1 MTRIISPTGP
11 IRANAGEVIRIAV
24 AGKVSGGQPPITYSQ
39 QWHVEGR
46 PVSGETGETFTVREQ
61 DDRKRITCVTT
72 ATDAIGRV
80 LVLAASNEIFVGQ
93 MQRGPSGTRP
103 CPPVSKPVCPE
114 PPELKATAGRAPN
127 STSKRDLSKPVAS
140 KEQIK
145 REMRKATGGCRSCAE
160 RARRR
165 RRNQGR

>member
-93 MQRGPSGTRP
+93 MERGPSGTRP

-114 PPELKATAGRAPN
+114 PPEPKAQG
-127 STSKRDLSKPVAS
+127 KRDLSKPVAS